1 MSLPSEGW
9 ALKAEHDF
17 KIGERELTF
26 DDPVTDMVCFHMQQC
41 VEKYLK
47 AYLAFRGIPFRRT
60 HDIAELIE
68 LCRKADPEFEALYE
82 LRADKLT
89 RYAVEARYPEEF
101 FVPDLEEAREAFRI
115 AEAVRQWIKGKLPL
129 PGGAS

>member
-1 MSLPSEGW
+1 MSLPFEGW

-17 KIGERELTF
+17 KVGERELTF

-47 AYLAFRGIPFRRT
+47 AFLSWKQVPFRRT

-68 LCRKADPEFEALYE
+68 ACRRVDSDFEALYGMK
-82 LRADKLT
+82 ADKLT
-89 RYAVEARYPEEF
+89 RYAVEAAIRRSSSYP
-101 FVPDLEEAREAFRI
+101 I
-115 AEAVRQWIKGKLPL
+115 
-129 PGGAS
+129 